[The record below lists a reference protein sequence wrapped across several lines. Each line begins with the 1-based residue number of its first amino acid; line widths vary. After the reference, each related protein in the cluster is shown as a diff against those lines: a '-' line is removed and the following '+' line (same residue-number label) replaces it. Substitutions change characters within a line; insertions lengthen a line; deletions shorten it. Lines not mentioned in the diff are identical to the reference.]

1 MELIIAKTFLTGEII
16 LKRPDWGPFD
26 IPKLI
31 FLYPQLEKVGHAHF
45 DCYLEASKT
54 ANNRVTS
61 SLETNKELLETVS
74 ELKIRAAST
83 DSARSQV

>member
-74 ELKIRAAST
+74 ELKKTASPGF
-83 DSARSQV
+83 ARFQV